1 MKRIQ
6 LLGALGAVVS
16 CLTFAVP
23 GVGGGTAEDFVTAEV
38 AVRTAEQAEAVR
50 QAGVGEVREL
60 GKTVTVEV
68 PAEHIE
74 FLRQHG
80 MDVDHLERFV
90 EITLA
95 PLESGETSSGPDG
108 AGAPRRALLPP
119 GLGDIVFCYVHDDC
133 NNDDGSGDGYCDD
146 FFYPPIC
153 DCSWG
158 DHTCPNESLCLDRSP
173 SERSCYIPKDRYL
186 SFYPR
191 SVGVYHS
198 YYVYLLASL
207 YHPDAG
213 GMSAYVG
220 TPDQVTGI
228 AGLEPAPVGRYWS
241 SVDVHVGGCLISPSS
256 IYWVFAW
263 DGVELSDPLIL
274 ATTTQPEPK
283 YWGDA
288 VGMFDGSKYT
298 PPNGVVNY
306 DDIQAAV
313 KYFIAGG
320 VGSGIP
326 HLWQVDLAPQV
337 PDQVLNFTDIQKLV
351 DAFKSEYYP
360 YGNASDPCAP

>member
-1 MKRIQ
+1 MKRSE

-16 CLTFAVP
+16 CLTFAGP
-23 GVGGGTAEDFVTAEV
+23 AVGGGTAEDFVTAEV
-38 AVRTAEQAEAVR
+38 IVTSAAQAEAVR
-50 QAGVGEVREL
+50 QAGIAEVAEPGR
-60 GKTVTVEV
+60 TFTVEV
-68 PAEHIE
+68 PAEQIE
-74 FLRQHG
+74 FLRRHG

-95 PLESGETSSGPDG
+95 PLKSGEAVAGLDG
-108 AGAPRRALLPP
+108 AGAPRRELYQPSN
-119 GLGDIVFCYVHDDC
+119 GDLVECGYHPDC
-133 NNDDGSGDGYCDD
+133 KSDDGSGEGYCELWKDPH
-146 FFYPPIC
+146 YC
-153 DCSWG
+153 GCSVGW
-158 DHTCPNESLCLDRSP
+158 DCPNESVCIDDVWHGKA
-173 SERSCYIPKDRYL
+173 CYVPKDRYL
-186 SFYPR
+186 SFEPMDT
-191 SVGVYHS
+191 GYHA
-198 YYVYLLASL
+198 YYVYLIGSV

-220 TPDQVTGI
+220 VPDPVTRT
-228 AGLEPAPVGRYWS
+228 AGLEPNPVGRYWEYAP
-241 SVDVHVGGCLISPSS
+241 VHVGGCLISPCSF
-256 IYWVFAW
+256 YWVFAW
-263 DGVELSDPLIL
+263 DGVELSDPLFL
-274 ATTTQPEPK
+274 ATTLQPEPK

-320 VGSGIP
+320 VGGGIP
-326 HLWQVDLAPQV
+326 HLCQVDLAPQV